1 MHLEEKTTDS
11 KPVFSGKVVD
21 LRIDTVE
28 LEDGSTAIREVISHP
43 GGACVVP
50 LDDNGDII
58 LVRQFR
64 YPFSTQLIE
73 VPAGKLNYGEDPR
86 ETALRELKEET
97 GAVCDRVTELGVCYP
112 TVAYDTE
119 KIHMYLCEGLHFED
133 RHLDEDEFLD
143 VIRMPFEKA
152 VEMVMNNEIPD
163 AKSQIAILKSMV
175 IINGRNN

>member
-1 MHLEEKTTDS
+1 MHLQEKTTGS

-28 LEDGSTAIREVISHP
+28 LEDGSSATREVISHP

-50 LDDNGDII
+50 LDSNGDII
-58 LVRQFR
+58 MVKQFR

-73 VPAGKLNYGEDPR
+73 VPAGKLNYGEDPY

-97 GAVCDRVTELGVCYP
+97 GAVCDKVTELGVCYP

-119 KIHMYLCEGLHFED
+119 KIYMYLCEGLHFED

-152 VEMVMNNEIPD
+152 VEMVMNGEIPD
-163 AKSQIAILKSMV
+163 AKSQIAILKAMV
-175 IINGRNN
+175 IINGREE

>member
-1 MHLEEKTTDS
+1 MHLQEKTTGS
-11 KPVFSGKVVD
+11 QPVFSGKVVD

-28 LEDGSTAIREVISHP
+28 LEDGSSATREVISHP

-50 LDDNGDII
+50 LDSNGDII
-58 LVRQFR
+58 MVKQFR

-73 VPAGKLNYGEDPR
+73 VPAGKLNYGEDPY

-97 GAVCDRVTELGVCYP
+97 GAVCDKVTELGVCYP

-119 KIHMYLCEGLHFED
+119 KIYMYLCEGLHFED

-152 VEMVMNNEIPD
+152 VEMVMNGEIPD
-163 AKSQIAILKSMV
+163 AKSQIAILKAMV
-175 IINGRNN
+175 ILNGREE